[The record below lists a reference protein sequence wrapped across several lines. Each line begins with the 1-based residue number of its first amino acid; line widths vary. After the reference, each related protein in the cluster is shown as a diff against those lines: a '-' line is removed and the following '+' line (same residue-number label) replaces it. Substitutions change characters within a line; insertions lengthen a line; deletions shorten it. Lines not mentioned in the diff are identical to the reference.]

1 MTTDQMLIAGRCDS
15 TVSLYDEHRGRIAT
29 IWYSGQ
35 KQDGGH
41 WWNLEVDEA
50 GPEQGAIYLFLEG
63 QLRVMIDLGRYE
75 LRWIE
80 EVRC

>member
-15 TVSLYDEHRGRIAT
+15 TIALHDEHRGHIAT

-41 WWNLEVDEA
+41 WWCFEMEEE
-50 GPEQGAIYLFLEG
+50 GPEQGAMHLFLEG

-75 LRWIE
+75 MKWVE
-80 EVRC
+80 EIPC